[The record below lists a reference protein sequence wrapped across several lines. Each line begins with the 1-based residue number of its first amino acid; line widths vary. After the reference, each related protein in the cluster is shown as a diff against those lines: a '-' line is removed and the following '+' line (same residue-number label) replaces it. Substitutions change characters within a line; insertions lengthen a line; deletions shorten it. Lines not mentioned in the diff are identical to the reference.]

1 MLPSLKKRGVL
12 CSDHLYP
19 GVFPLFSPRGISWWL
34 HFVLDHLIAA
44 LELHSD
50 YVFIAVHMTYPV
62 PQI

>member
-19 GVFPLFSPRGISWWL
+19 GVFLLFSPRGISWWL

-44 LELHSD
+44 AQRLRL
-50 YVFIAVHMTYPV
+50 IAVHMTYPV